1 MIGLLTNSQKKLGT
15 YPLGKGLVHYSAYP
29 IGKGLVHYSAYPLG
43 KGLVHYSV

>member
-1 MIGLLTNSQKKLGT
+1 MIGLSTNSQKKLGT